1 VIGSFSAQEVLDA
14 CYVLGDLASC
24 KQIRR
29 VNGDLQDDTS
39 GVQLFTTNLAYQQ
52 AEGVEVSVNFGF
64 DMGNLGDI
72 QFYTNIN
79 KYLTQESQSSSTV
92 PVIDCKGFYGT
103 SCDPISDL
111 RWIQG
116 TTWSWNDLS
125 LNLQWRHIDS
135 VDKELPEQDSTFAQF
150 RSIDSYNYLD
160 LTASYKLWGDRITL
174 TGGVQN
180 LTDKDPPV
188 LGNEVGDTSSNSGN
202 TFPSNY
208 DTLGRIYS
216 LGFRMSL

>member
-1 VIGSFSAQEVLDA
+1 
-14 CYVLGDLASC
+14 VLGDLAAC

-29 VNGDLQDDTS
+29 VNGDLQDDTA
-39 GVQLFTTNLAYQQ
+39 GVEQYTTNLSYLQ
-52 AEGVEVSVNFGF
+52 AEGLELGVNFGF
-64 DMGNLGDI
+64 DLANLGNL
-72 QFYTNIN
+72 QFYANVN
-79 KYLTQESQSSSTV
+79 KYLTQESQSSPTV

-111 RWIQG
+111 RWVQG

-125 LNLQWRHIDS
+125 LNLQWRHIGS
-135 VDKELPEQDSTFAQF
+135 VDKELPEVAGTFAAF

-160 LTASYKLWGDRITL
+160 LSASYNLWDDRIRL
-174 TGGVQN
+174 TGGIQN

-208 DTLGRIYS
+208 DMLGRVYS
-216 LGFRMSL
+216 LGFRMTL